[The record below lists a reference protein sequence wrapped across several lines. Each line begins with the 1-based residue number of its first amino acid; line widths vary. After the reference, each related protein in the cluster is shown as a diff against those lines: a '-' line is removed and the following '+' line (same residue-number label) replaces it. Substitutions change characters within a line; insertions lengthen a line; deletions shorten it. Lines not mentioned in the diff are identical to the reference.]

1 MSQSELILALTL
13 TFGALASAWIAR
25 IGSAKTLSTRAFV
38 LAVPAVTIVAMF
50 AIFGSDLR
58 VNFTTSMPLG
68 IYRLEALPSNG
79 FARGMFV
86 VTCAPA
92 AAAAV
97 GRDRGYL
104 ARGPCS
110 GDTEPL
116 LKVVAGVPGDE
127 VTVSTPGVAVN
138 GCVLPNSAPLA
149 FDRSDRPLKA
159 WPLGRYHLAPNQLWL
174 YADNPRS
181 WDSRYWGPAAA
192 ASILARAVPLLV
204 LPSFR
209 STSGEPGCGAARF
222 AGPASSP
229 GWRPLSPWTGC

>member
-38 LAVPAVTIVAMF
+38 LAVPAATIVAMF
-50 AIFGSDLR
+50 AMFGGDVR
-58 VNFTTSMPLG
+58 VNFTPSMPLG
-68 IYRLEALPSNG
+68 IYRLEPLPG
-79 FARGMFV
+79 GVERGMFV
-86 VTCAPA
+86 AVCAPTDIA
-92 AAAAV
+92 EL

-104 ARGPCS
+104 ARGPCP

-127 VTVSTPGVAVN
+127 VTVSTRGVAVN
-138 GCVLPNSAPLA
+138 RCVLPNSAPLA

-159 WPLGRYHLAPNQLWL
+159 LPLGRYHLGPNQLWL

-192 ASILARAVPLLV
+192 ASSLARAVPLLV

-209 STSGEPGCGAARF
+209 STSGEPDCGAARF

-229 GWRPLSPWTGC
+229 G